1 LQEATS
7 TAGQAAPTRPNGSAS
22 GPSARPQ
29 PASSRS
35 SATPGSSGSSPLEL
49 EERARAAEDDGSP
62 GGNDEPE
69 GQLSLDDQLARINEL
84 LGSPQEAT
92 DDEGAPDQPGAEK
105 PASDPLRGAD
115 GKFKA
120 KTLADLAER
129 LDVDLEELY
138 GLQLTTKGGGELV
151 KLGDLKDAWQDRQ
164 QAVREI
170 ARRDSGLDEREAALR
185 AEQALW
191 EPVLRELNDKLPQEF
206 KARLSSRDQQQL
218 ERERTRLLDAAPE
231 LADQTQF
238 QAWRGEV
245 VGFLAGYGYSPQ
257 EMAITDHRMLVILRD
272 HMRLKARL
280 EKLMAYEPGRD
291 PPKPMRPQGR
301 QPPQSRARH
310 LVETAR
316 RSGREQ
322 DKLAA
327 IAGLIDG
334 T

>member
-1 LQEATS
+1 
-7 TAGQAAPTRPNGSAS
+7 
-22 GPSARPQ
+22 
-29 PASSRS
+29 
-35 SATPGSSGSSPLEL
+35 LEL
-49 EERARAAEDDGSP
+49 EEQARAAEADDDDAAPSP
-62 GGNDEPE
+62 VG
-69 GQLSLDDQLARINEL
+69 LDAQLAAINEL

-92 DDEGAPDQPGAEK
+92 GDEVDPDQTEAEK

-115 GKFKA
+115 GKFRA
-120 KTLADLAER
+120 KSLSDLAEH
-129 LDVDLEELY
+129 LDASPEELY
-138 GLQLTTKGGGELV
+138 KLELTTGDGETV
-151 KLGDLKDAWQDRQ
+151 KLGDLKDAWQQRQ
-164 QAVREI
+164 QAARES

-206 KARLSSRDQQQL
+206 KARLRGRDQQQL

-280 EKLMAYEPGRD
+280 EKLMAYEPGQQ
-291 PPKPMRPQGR
+291 PPKPSRPQGR
-301 QPPQSRARH
+301 QPAQSRARQ

>member
-1 LQEATS
+1 
-7 TAGQAAPTRPNGSAS
+7 
-22 GPSARPQ
+22 
-29 PASSRS
+29 
-35 SATPGSSGSSPLEL
+35 LEL
-49 EERARAAEDDGSP
+49 EEQARAADAEDDEAP
-62 GGNDEPE
+62 PLN
-69 GQLSLDDQLARINEL
+69 LDAQLARINEL
-84 LGSPQEAT
+84 LGSPQEPVS
-92 DDEGAPDQPGAEK
+92 DDAPDQPTDAK

-120 KTLADLAER
+120 RSLSDLAEH
-129 LDVDLEELY
+129 LDASPEELY
-138 GLQLTTKGGGELV
+138 KLELTTGDGETV
-151 KLGDLKDAWQDRQ
+151 KLGDLKDAWQNRQ
-164 QAVREI
+164 QAARES

-206 KARLSSRDQQQL
+206 KARLRGRDQQQL

-291 PPKPMRPQGR
+291 PPKPSKPQGR